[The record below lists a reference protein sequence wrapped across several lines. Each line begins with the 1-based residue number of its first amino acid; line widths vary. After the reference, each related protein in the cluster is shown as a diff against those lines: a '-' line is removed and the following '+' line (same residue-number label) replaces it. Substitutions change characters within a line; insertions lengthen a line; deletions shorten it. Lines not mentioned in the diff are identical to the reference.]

1 MWFASVLAGVA
12 CFSGAVL
19 CQTKLKFMPLGDS
32 ITEITCWR
40 ALLWDNLVAAGVSG
54 QVQFVGSTTSNTMN
68 CRAKDT
74 AWDKR
79 HEGHSGFLAVDI
91 ARNNL
96 PGWLRLNQ
104 PDIVNFMLGT
114 NDVSRGKTTAEVINA
129 YTSIVT
135 QLRAA
140 NPKVKIII
148 DTVIPLSFGQAGIT
162 AINNQIPAWA
172 AQQNKTG
179 SPIYVLDVANG
190 YPASA
195 NRDGVHPGAQGDQII
210 ASKLSPLLIQLIK
223 ESIKQ

>member
-1 MWFASVLAGVA
+1 MRFASVLAGVA
-12 CFSGAVL
+12 CFSGAAL
-19 CQTKLKFMPLGDS
+19 CQTKLKFSKLTRSPIIVWRVDPRAGRAMNDEHVLTLRIVPLGDS

-40 ALLWDNLVAAGVSG
+40 ALLWDSLVAANVSAR
-54 QVQFVGSTTSNTMN
+54 VQFVGSTTSNTMN
-68 CRAKDT
+68 CRANDP

-114 NDVSRGKTTAEVINA
+114 NGKTVSRAIFSTSTLVINMEYSPSPDVSRGKTTAEVINA

-140 NPKVKIII
+140 NPKVKII
-148 DTVIPLSFGQAGIT
+148 VCGLLLLANPFL
-162 AINNQIPAWA
+162 
-172 AQQNKTG
+172 
-179 SPIYVLDVANG
+179 VLL
-190 YPASA
+190 P
-195 NRDGVHPGAQGDQII
+195 R
-210 ASKLSPLLIQLIK
+210 
-223 ESIKQ
+223 

>member
-1 MWFASVLAGVA
+1 MSNEHVL
-12 CFSGAVL
+12 
-19 CQTKLKFMPLGDS
+19 TLKIVPLGDS

-40 ALLWDNLVAAGVSG
+40 ALLWDNLVAAGVSS

-68 CRAKDT
+68 CRAKDA

-96 PGWLRLNQ
+96 PGWLRQNK

-114 NDVSRGKTTAEVINA
+114 NDVSRGKTTTDIISA

-135 QLRAA
+135 QLRGA

-162 AINNQIPAWA
+162 AINNQIPTWA
-172 AQQNKTG
+172 AQQNKTD

-195 NRDGVHPGAQGDQII
+195 NRDGVHPNAQGDQII